1 MPTKFQHQSKIR
13 WVVYPPY
20 GGQMIFSRL
29 LAVLIIGGGYLIWN
43 EIFKKY
49 PFSNDYEKKPAV
61 QWVIAFLI
69 IVGQLIY
76 IYKIFAK
83 LLVYGESTPIIF
95 LVIGIVFIA
104 LLLLMILRRRRG

>member
-1 MPTKFQHQSKIR
+1 
-13 WVVYPPY
+13 
-20 GGQMIFSRL
+20 MIFSRL
-29 LAVLIIGGGYLIWN
+29 LAILIIGVGYLIWN

-49 PFSNDYEKKPAV
+49 PFSKEYDKKPV
-61 QWVIAFLI
+61 GQWTFAFLI

-83 LLVYGESTPIIF
+83 LFVYGESTPIIF
-95 LVIGIVFIA
+95 LVIGIVFVA